1 MIDTHCHLY
10 DEKLYNDLDT
20 IVKNAH
26 SANVKKMICIG
37 DRIKTSQ
44 KSMELTEKYQNVFAS
59 VGVHPHEAKDVS
71 TNYLKKLEKFTEHK
85 KVVAIGEIGLD
96 YYYNFSDSKTQKLI
110 FLEQLKL
117 AKKLKL
123 PTVVHCRNADDDL
136 YNTIVKSKSKSGVIH
151 CFSSNLNFAK
161 KIIDLGY
168 HISFTGMITFVK
180 DLEEVIK
187 NINLKHILIETDSP
201 YLAPVPYRGKK
212 NQPAYVVEVAK
223 KIAAIKGVDIQK
235 VINMTTQNAYS
246 LFTKL
251 KI

>member
-10 DEKLYNDLDT
+10 DKKLYDDLDT
-20 IVKNAH
+20 ILKNAH

-37 DRIKTSQ
+37 DRIKTSL
-44 KSMELTEKYQNVFAS
+44 KSIELAEKYHNIFAS
-59 VGVHPHEAKDVS
+59 VGVHPHEAKHVS
-71 TNYLKKLEKFTEHK
+71 TNYLNSLEKFAQHK

-96 YYYNFSDSKTQKLI
+96 YYYNFSDSQTQKLI

-136 YNTIVKSKSKSGVIH
+136 YNTILESKSKCGVIH
-151 CFSSNLNFAK
+151 CFASNLNFAE

-168 HISFTGMITFVK
+168 LISFTGMITFVK

-201 YLAPVPYRGKK
+201 YLAPIPYRGKK
-212 NQPAYVVEVAK
+212 NQPSYVVEVAK
-223 KIAAIKGVDIQK
+223 KIATIKKIDIQE
-235 VINMTTQNAYS
+235 VINVTTQNAYS
-246 LFTKL
+246 LFTKI
-251 KI
+251 KN

>member
-10 DEKLYNDLDT
+10 DEKLYNDLDA
-20 IVKNAH
+20 ILKNAH
-26 SANVKKMICIG
+26 NANVKKMICIG

-44 KSMELTEKYQNVFAS
+44 KSIELAKKYQNIFAS

-71 TNYLKKLEKFTEHK
+71 INYLNKLEKFAQHK

-123 PTVVHCRNADDDL
+123 PTVVHSRNADDDL
-136 YNTIVKSKSKSGVIH
+136 YDTIVKSQSKCGVIH
-151 CFSSNLNFAK
+151 CFASNLNFAK
-161 KIIDLGY
+161 KIIDMGY
-168 HISFTGMITFVK
+168 LISFTGMITFVK

-223 KIAAIKGVDIQK
+223 KIAAIKEIDIQE
-235 VINMTTQNAYS
+235 VINVTTQNAYS

>member
-71 TNYLKKLEKFTEHK
+71 TNYLNKLEKFTEHK

-168 HISFTGMITFVK
+168 LISFTGMITFVK
-180 DLEEVIK
+180 DLEKVIK

-201 YLAPVPYRGKK
+201 YLAPIPYRGKK

-223 KIAAIKGVDIQK
+223 KIAAIKGVDIQR

>member
-20 IVKNAH
+20 IVENAH

-59 VGVHPHEAKDVS
+59 VGVHPHEAKNVS
-71 TNYLKKLEKFTEHK
+71 TNYLNKLEKFTEHK

-168 HISFTGMITFVK
+168 LISFTGMITFVK
-180 DLEEVIK
+180 DLEKVIK

-201 YLAPVPYRGKK
+201 YLAPIPYRGKK

-223 KIAAIKGVDIQK
+223 KIAAIKGVDIQR

>member
-20 IVKNAH
+20 IVENAH

-44 KSMELTEKYQNVFAS
+44 KSIELTEKYQNVFAS

-71 TNYLKKLEKFTEHK
+71 TNYLNKLEKFTEHK

-136 YNTIVKSKSKSGVIH
+136 YNAIVKSKSKCGVIH

-201 YLAPVPYRGKK
+201 YLAPIPYRGKK
-212 NQPAYVVEVAK
+212 NQPSYVVEVAK
-223 KIAAIKGVDIQK
+223 KIATIKKIDIQE
-235 VINMTTQNAYS
+235 VINVTTQNAYS
-246 LFTKL
+246 LFTKI
-251 KI
+251 KN

>member
-20 IVKNAH
+20 IVENAH

-44 KSMELTEKYQNVFAS
+44 KSIELTEKYQNVFAS

-168 HISFTGMITFVK
+168 LISFTGMITFVK
-180 DLEEVIK
+180 DLEKVIK

>member
-10 DEKLYNDLDT
+10 DEKLYNDLDA
-20 IVKNAH
+20 IMKNAH
-26 SANVKKMICIG
+26 SVNVKKMICIG
-37 DRIKTSQ
+37 DSIKTSQ
-44 KSMELTEKYQNVFAS
+44 KSIELTEKYQNVFAS

-71 TNYLKKLEKFTEHK
+71 TNYLNKLEKLAQHK

-96 YYYNFSDSKTQKLI
+96 YYYNFSDSKTQRLI

-123 PTVVHCRNADDDL
+123 PTVVHCRNADEDL
-136 YNTIVKSKSKSGVIH
+136 YNTILESKSKCGVLH
-151 CFSSNLNFAK
+151 CFASNLNFAK

-168 HISFTGMITFVK
+168 LISFTGMITFVK

-201 YLAPVPYRGKK
+201 YLAPIPYRGKK

-223 KIAAIKGVDIQK
+223 KIAAVKKIDIQE
-235 VINMTTQNAYS
+235 VINVTTQNAYS

>member
-44 KSMELTEKYQNVFAS
+44 KSIELTEKYQNVFAS

-168 HISFTGMITFVK
+168 LISFTGMITFVK
-180 DLEEVIK
+180 DLEKVIK

-201 YLAPVPYRGKK
+201 YLAPIPYRGKK

>member
-20 IVKNAH
+20 IVENAH

-44 KSMELTEKYQNVFAS
+44 KSIELTEKYQNVFAS

-71 TNYLKKLEKFTEHK
+71 TNYLNKLEKFTEHK

-223 KIAAIKGVDIQK
+223 KIAAIKRIDIQK